1 MALSAHERR
10 ELAARGRRLK
20 AEVTI
25 AAGRVSDNTV
35 EHVRRFLAEREL
47 AKVRIRAD
55 SREECE
61 AAAAE
66 LVQRVPCELVRRV
79 GRVVLLHRR
88 AASREADAP

>member
-1 MALSAHERR
+1 MTLDAKQRR
-10 ELAARGRRLK
+10 ELVARGRRLK

-66 LVQRVPCELVRRV
+66 LVKRVPCEMVRRV
-79 GRVVLLHRR
+79 GRVVLLQRR
-88 AASREADAP
+88 ADAAEAE